1 MISSIVLFILVFAA
15 LGLLLGFA
23 ASFETQPQQQERTVE
38 SLGTNSTATSM
49 EEQTGVAIEENAG

>member
-23 ASFETQPQQQERTVE
+23 ASLETQPQQERTVE
-38 SLGTNSTATSM
+38 SLGTNSTAASM
-49 EEQTGVAIEENAG
+49 EEQTGAVIEENAG